1 MRKLLFALL
10 LIPFLTKAQDKFSLK
25 GDIKN
30 LKTDKTVYL
39 IHIDGRNEKLD
50 SIKTVSGKFEFNID
64 LSSPALAILLLDHTG
79 NDLNTKGTP
88 KDIYRFFIEPGQA
101 TLTAKDS
108 IKTSKIKGLAI
119 ADENTA
125 LTNSTKKI
133 EDGLMALN
141 KEFTALSDKDKSKED
156 VVKGFQERYLALL
169 ESRKAVIAEFINKN
183 PNSFV
188 SLYSLNTDLATE
200 DMNVPQVEKAYNALS
215 TKLKETPLGQSVAQ
229 KLELGKTTGLG
240 VEAVD
245 FEESTPENI
254 KVKLSS
260 FRGQYVLLDFWAS
273 WCGPCR
279 QENPNVVEA
288 YEAFKNKNFTV
299 LGVSIDS
306 KENKWAEAI
315 KKDGLVWTN
324 LLDRSQD
331 IARTYGIN
339 AIPKNFL
346 IDPEG
351 KIIAKNLRGD
361 ALMEKLK
368 EILK

>member
-1 MRKLLFALL
+1 MRKLLLALL
-10 LIPFLTKAQDKFSLK
+10 LVPFLTKAQDKFDLK
-25 GDIKN
+25 GEIKN

-50 SIKTVSGKFEFNID
+50 SAKTVSGKFEFNVD
-64 LSSPALAILLLDHTG
+64 LTSPSLAILLLDHTG

-88 KDIYRFFIEPGQA
+88 KDIYRFFIEPGEA

-108 IKTSKIKGLAI
+108 IKTAKIKGLAI
-119 ADENTA
+119 ADEYAA
-125 LTNSTKKI
+125 LNASTQKV

-141 KEFTALSDKDKSKED
+141 KEFLALNDKEKSKED
-156 VVKGFQERYLALL
+156 VVKGFQDRYLALL
-169 ESRKAVIAEFINKN
+169 ADRKAVIAEFVEKN
-183 PNSFV
+183 PNSYV

-215 TKLKETPLGQSVAQ
+215 DKLKATPLAKAVEQ
-229 KLELGKTTGLG
+229 KLALGKVTGIG
-240 VEAVD
+240 VKATD
-245 FEESTPENI
+245 FEEGTPENI
-254 KVKLSS
+254 QVKLSS
-260 FRGQYVLLDFWAS
+260 FKGQYVLLDFWAS

-288 YEAFKNKNFTV
+288 YETFKGKNFTV

-306 KENKWAEAI
+306 KADKWEEAI

-346 IDPEG
+346 IDPDG
-351 KIIAKNLRGD
+351 KIIAKNLRGP
-361 ALMEKLK
+361 ALMDKLK
-368 EILK
+368 EVLK

>member
-1 MRKLLFALL
+1 MKKLLFALL
-10 LIPFLTKAQDKFSLK
+10 LIPFLAKAQNTFSLK
-25 GDIKN
+25 GDIKD
-30 LKTDKTVYL
+30 LTSEKSIYL
-39 IHIDGRNEKLD
+39 IHIEGRNEKLD
-50 SIKTVSGKFEFNID
+50 SAKVISGKFEFNID
-64 LSSPALAILLLDHTG
+64 LNKPALAILLLDHTG

-108 IKTSKIKGLAI
+108 IKTAKIKGLAL
-119 ADENTA
+119 ADDYATLNK
-125 LTNSTKKI
+125 STQKI
-133 EDGLMALN
+133 EDNLMALN
-141 KEFTALSDKDKSKED
+141 KEFTALSDKNKSKEE
-156 VVKGFQERYLALL
+156 VVKGFRDRYLALL
-169 ESRKAVIAEFINKN
+169 EDRKAIIADFIEKN
-183 PNSFV
+183 PKSFV

-200 DMNVPQVEKAYNALS
+200 DMNVPQVEKAFNALS
-215 TKLKETPLGQSVAQ
+215 PKLKEMPLGQEIAQ
-229 KLELGKTTGLG
+229 KLALGKKTGIG
-240 VEAVD
+240 VDAVD

-279 QENPNVVEA
+279 QENPNVVNA
-288 YEAFKNKNFTV
+288 YETFKDKNFTV

-306 KENKWAEAI
+306 KENKWIDAI
-315 KKDGLVWTN
+315 KKDGLIWTN

-346 IDPEG
+346 IDPTG
-351 KIIAKNLRGD
+351 KIIAKNLRGA
-361 ALMEKLK
+361 ALKEKLK
-368 EILK
+368 EVLK